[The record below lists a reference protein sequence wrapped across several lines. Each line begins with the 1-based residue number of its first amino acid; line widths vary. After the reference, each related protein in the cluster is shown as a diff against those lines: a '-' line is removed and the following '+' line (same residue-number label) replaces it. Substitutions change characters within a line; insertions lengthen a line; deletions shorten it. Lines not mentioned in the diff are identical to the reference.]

1 MVTKVVTGYLPSVI
15 LLLFFYTVPP
25 VMMLLSTMEGSI
37 SRSDRKKSACHKVLY
52 FTIWNVFFVNVL
64 SGSLLSQLNAIT
76 RPKDLASQLA
86 EAVPKQVTY
95 FTLLFFYYFPHTLLS
110 LISVLLPILQATF
123 FITYVLTGWV
133 GLCSEIM
140 QIFALVYTFG
150 RRYIFQLDDD
160 PQLVPTFPYHTEI
173 PKVLLYSL
181 LGFTCSILAPLILP
195 FLLVYFC
202 LGYVVYRNQVIICQK
217 NH

>member
-1 MVTKVVTGYLPSVI
+1 MYFLLTCYLDHCLLNSMQWPDLMISPPSLPRPYPSRFHLFTFFSSSLLLPSCQVI
-15 LLLFFYTVPP
+15 
-25 VMMLLSTMEGSI
+25 
-37 SRSDRKKSACHKVLY
+37 
-52 FTIWNVFFVNVL
+52 
-64 SGSLLSQLNAIT
+64 SLL
-76 RPKDLASQLA
+76 
-86 EAVPKQVTY
+86 
-95 FTLLFFYYFPHTLLS
+95 
-110 LISVLLPILQATF
+110 VLILQATF

-140 QIFALVYTFG
+140 QIFALIYTFV
-150 RRYIFQLDDD
+150 RRYICQLDDD

-202 LGYVVYRNQVIICQK
+202 LGYVVYRNQVIILK
-217 NH
+217 ESLMLRVLLEISIRKMV

>member
-25 VMMLLSTMEGSI
+25 VMMLLSTVEGSI
-37 SRSDRKKSACHKVLY
+37 SRSERKKSACHKILY

-64 SGSLLSQLNAIT
+64 SGSLLTQLNAMT
-76 RPKDLASQLA
+76 RPNDLATQLA
-86 EAVPKQVTY
+86 EAVPKQVSSY
-95 FTLLFFYYFPHTLLS
+95 LPFFSSF
-110 LISVLLPILQATF
+110 LLPSCQVISLLVLILQATF

-140 QIFALVYTFG
+140 QIFALIYTFV
-150 RRYIFQLDDD
+150 RRYICQLDDD

-202 LGYVVYRNQVIICQK
+202 LGYVVYRNQVIIF
-217 NH
+217 